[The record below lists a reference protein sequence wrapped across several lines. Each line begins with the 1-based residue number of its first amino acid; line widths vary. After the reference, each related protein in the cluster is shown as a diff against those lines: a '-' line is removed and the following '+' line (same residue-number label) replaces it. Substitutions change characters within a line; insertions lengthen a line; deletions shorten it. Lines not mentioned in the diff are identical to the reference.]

1 MQRGCVK
8 LTCPK
13 SAGWLGSLVLSK
25 ATCVVTVTM
34 VFSPT
39 GGDISYPE
47 RGICVGKGSLEEV
60 LLWELYRPMISY
72 LRIPIAL
79 LFALTALRALRAP
92 KSWPQHG
99 KLLEQCAR

>member
-1 MQRGCVK
+1 M
-8 LTCPK
+8 
-13 SAGWLGSLVLSK
+13 S
-25 ATCVVTVTM
+25 VTI
-34 VFSPT
+34 VFFPT
-39 GGDISYPE
+39 GGDVSYPK
-47 RGICVGKGSLEEV
+47 RGICVGKGSLEEA

-99 KLLEQCAR
+99 KLLEHSAR